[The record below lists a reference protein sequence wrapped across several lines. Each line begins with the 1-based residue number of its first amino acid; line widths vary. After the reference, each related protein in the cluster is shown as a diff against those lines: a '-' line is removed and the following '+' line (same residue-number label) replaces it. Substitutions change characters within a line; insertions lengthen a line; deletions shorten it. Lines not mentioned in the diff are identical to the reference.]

1 MGVYNIYQWLI
12 FFYIYCFFGWCIEST
27 IVSVEDKRLVNRGF
41 LNGPFLPIY
50 GFGAIIVLFITLPF
64 KKNIIEVYFLGMIG
78 ATILEYFTGCL
89 MEAIFKIKYWDY
101 SYYKIQYKGRI
112 CLVSSLFWGVLSVL
126 LTYFIH
132 KPIEKYVLNLNS
144 TLIIFLDIVISIFF
158 VADIIVS
165 AKASIDLNKL
175 IEKSSKV
182 FYEIKDLNRQIEDLI
197 VRYGREISVDR
208 EHSNKIMESINLLKE
223 KIDTMSLNIKK
234 EYSKLNYMKNR
245 ILKDHPTGSF
255 IKFNFKFKDF
265 KETILNKYD
274 AEKNI
279 MENKRKQ
286 FIEKFKL

>member
-279 MENKRKQ
+279 MENRRKQ

>member
-1 MGVYNIYQWLI
+1 MGMYNIYQWLI
-12 FFYIYCFFGWCIEST
+12 FFYIYCFLGWCIEST

-279 MENKRKQ
+279 MENRRKQ